1 MSDLIFK
8 GCTRPSMIFGVPLEP
23 LAFSCIPL
31 FVIGIWGMWLMP
43 MLGVTV
49 LAMIIPIIVTMRLI
63 SKSDDQRLMQHVL
76 RLKMSARHRNSKFW
90 GAKSIAPMRYKK
102 RP

>member
-1 MSDLIFK
+1 
-8 GCTRPSMIFGVPLEP
+8 MIFGVPLEP

-43 MLGVTV
+43 IVGVTV
-49 LAMIIPIIVTMRLI
+49 LAMNLPIIVTMRLI
-63 SKSDDQRLMQHVL
+63 SKSDDQRLMQYVL
-76 RLKMSARHRNSKFW
+76 RLKMSARHRNSQFW
-90 GAKSIAPMRYKK
+90 GAKSVAPTRYKK